1 MKNGQ
6 ALADWTGIVGI
17 GVMAIGLLLGSALT
31 GWTAV
36 PLSLLAVGLALLL
49 VWGITHRQEVATFL
63 GLRSTQTNANILVSV
78 AAMVVILVLVNVV
91 AVRYDARLDLTEGG
105 LFTLSPQTQQLV
117 QGLPRPV
124 KVWVVTTAPDPN
136 LREQLERYRRLNPS
150 RFQFEFV
157 DPNRNPLLAQRL
169 QVTQSNTLVVEAG
182 DSRQQ
187 LPQPPAPDLE
197 SNLTPVLAKVVNRGE
212 AVAYFIQGHG
222 EVALEAREGLLS
234 FAQAAAALQREGY
247 RTQPLNL
254 VQAEIPADAD
264 VLVLAGPQRP
274 LFPGEVEKL
283 QDYLAEGGRLLLLIG
298 PRVEAGLD
306 PLLEEWGVVLAD
318 DIVVEASSVSQLLGT
333 GPAVALVTSY
343 GDHPITAPLAAQR
356 LMTLFPLARS
366 VETEARE
373 GIQAT
378 PLLRTSPQSWGE
390 TSTDLENTPVQ
401 FDPNSDKPGPLTLG
415 VALTRRLESDQAGDA
430 EQDSEAKTE
439 QDSETQ
445 EARFVVIGNVNFAVN
460 GNLQQQGNRDLFLN
474 TLNWLTEQTD
484 QISIRPKSITN
495 RRLTLT
501 GRDLNLLVL
510 GSTVILPLLA
520 LGSGAVL
527 WWQRR

>member
-1 MKNGQ
+1 MKDWQ
-6 ALADWTGIVGI
+6 AVSEWTGIVGI
-17 GVMAIGLLLGSALT
+17 GVIAIGLVLGSALT

-36 PLSLLAVGLALLL
+36 PFALLATGAALL
-49 VWGITHRQEVATFL
+49 VFWGITHRQQVGSFL
-63 GLRSTQTNANILVSV
+63 GLRSTQTNANILVAV
-78 AAMVVILVLVNVV
+78 AAMAVILVLLNAV
-91 AVRYDARLDLTEGG
+91 AVRYDGRLDLTEGG

-117 QGLPRPV
+117 RDLPRPV

-136 LREQLERYRRLNPS
+136 LREQLERYQRLNPS

-157 DPNRNPLLAQRL
+157 DPNRNPLVAQRL
-169 QVTQSNTLVVEAG
+169 QVTQSNTLVVESG

-197 SNLTPVLAKVVNRGE
+197 SNLTPILSRVVNRGE
-212 AVAYFIQGHG
+212 AVAYFVQGHG
-222 EVALEAREGLLS
+222 EVSLEAGAGNLS
-234 FAQAAAALQREGY
+234 FAQAVGALGQEGY
-247 RTQPLNL
+247 RTEPLNL
-254 VQAEIPADAD
+254 VQAEIPEDAD

-283 QDYLAEGGRLLLLIG
+283 QDYLAEGGRVLLLIG
-298 PRVEAGLD
+298 PRVDAGLD

-318 DIVVEASSVSQLLGT
+318 DIILEVSSVSQILGT
-333 GPAVALVTSY
+333 GPAVALVTTY

-401 FDPNSDKPGPLTLG
+401 FDPDRDKPGPLTLG
-415 VALTRRLESDQAGDA
+415 VALTRSMENGEAGSEA
-430 EQDSEAKTE
+430 DSEPE
-439 QDSETQ
+439 

-501 GRDLNLLVL
+501 GRDLNWLVL
-510 GSTVILPLLA
+510 GSTVLLPLLA
-520 LGSGAVL
+520 LGSGAL
-527 WWQRR
+527 IWWQRR

>member
-6 ALADWTGIVGI
+6 ALSDWTGIIGI
-17 GVMAIGLLLGSALT
+17 GVIAIGLVLGSALT

-36 PLSLLAVGLALLL
+36 PFSLLATGLALLVFWAL
-49 VWGITHRQEVATFL
+49 THRQQVGSFL

-78 AAMVVILVLVNVV
+78 AAMVMILVLINVV
-91 AVRYDARLDLTEGG
+91 AVRYDARLDLTESG

-117 QGLPRPV
+117 KGLQRPV
-124 KVWVVTTAPDPN
+124 KVWVVTTALDPN
-136 LREQLERYRRLNPS
+136 LREQLERYQRLNPS

-169 QVTQSNTLVVEAG
+169 QVTQSNTLVVESG
-182 DSRQQ
+182 DSRQK

-197 SNLTPVLAKVVNRGE
+197 SNLTPILSRVVNRGE
-212 AVAYFIQGHG
+212 AVAYFVQGHG
-222 EVALEAREGLLS
+222 EASLEANEGTIS
-234 FAQAAAALQREGY
+234 FAQAVGSLRQEGY
-247 RTQPLNL
+247 RVEPLNL
-254 VQAEIPADAD
+254 VQSEIPEDAE

-274 LFPGEVEKL
+274 LFPGEVDKL
-283 QDYLAEGGRLLLLIG
+283 QEYLANGGRVLLLIG
-298 PRVEAGLD
+298 PRVDAGLA

-366 VETEARE
+366 VTTEEQA
-373 GIQAT
+373 GIQVT

-390 TSTDLENTPVQ
+390 TSLDLENTPLQ
-401 FDPNSDKPGPLTLG
+401 FDPDSDKPGPVTLAI
-415 VALTRRLESDQAGDA
+415 ALTRNSKNSEVDA
-430 EQDSEAKTE
+430 EQESE
-439 QDSETQ
+439 SP

-501 GRDLNLLVL
+501 GRNLNLLVL
-510 GSTVILPLLA
+510 GSTVLLPLLA
-520 LGSGAVL
+520 LGSGAAL

>member
-6 ALADWTGIVGI
+6 ALSDWTGIIGI
-17 GVMAIGLLLGSALT
+17 GVSAIGLVLGSALT

-36 PLSLLAVGLALLL
+36 PLSMLAIGLALL
-49 VWGITHRQEVATFL
+49 VFWGITHRQQVGAFL

-78 AAMVVILVLVNVV
+78 VAMAVILVLINVV
-91 AVRYDARLDLTEGG
+91 AVRYDGRLDLTEGG

-136 LREQLERYRRLNPS
+136 LREQLERYQRLNPS

-157 DPNRNPLLAQRL
+157 DPNRNPLVAQRL
-169 QVTQSNTLVVEAG
+169 QVTQSNTLVVESG
-182 DSRQQ
+182 ESRQQ

-197 SNLTPVLAKVVNRGE
+197 SNLTPILSRVVNRGE
-212 AVAYFIQGHG
+212 AIAYFVQGHG
-222 EVALEAREGLLS
+222 EVSLEANGGSLS
-234 FAQAAAALQREGY
+234 FAQAVGSLGREGY
-247 RTQPLNL
+247 RTEPLNL
-254 VQAEIPADAD
+254 VQAEIPEDAD
-264 VLVLAGPQRP
+264 VLVLAGPQRS

-298 PRVEAGLD
+298 PRVDVGLD
-306 PLLEEWGVVLAD
+306 PLLEEWGVVLGD
-318 DIVVEASSVSQLLGT
+318 DILVEASSVSQLLGT
-333 GPAVALVTSY
+333 GPAVALVTTY

-366 VETEARE
+366 VETQARE

-401 FDPNSDKPGPLTLG
+401 FDPDSDKPGPLTLG
-415 VALTRRLESDQAGDA
+415 VALTRNPEN
-430 EQDSEAKTE
+430 SEANAETAETE
-439 QDSETQ
+439 AELE

-501 GRDLNLLVL
+501 GQNLNLLVL
-510 GSTVILPLLA
+510 GSTVLLPLLA
-520 LGSGAVL
+520 LGSGAAL

>member
-6 ALADWTGIVGI
+6 ALSDWTGIIGI
-17 GVMAIGLLLGSALT
+17 GVSAIGLVLGSALT

-36 PLSLLAVGLALLL
+36 PLSMLATGLALL
-49 VWGITHRQEVATFL
+49 VFWGITHRQEVSVFL

-78 AAMVVILVLVNVV
+78 VAMAVILVLINVV
-91 AVRYDARLDLTEGG
+91 AVRYDLRLDLTEGG
-105 LFTLSPQTQQLV
+105 LFTLSPQTRQLV
-117 QGLPRPV
+117 QGLAQPV

-136 LREQLERYRRLNPS
+136 LREQLERYQRLNPE

-157 DPNRNPLLAQRL
+157 DPNRDPLTVQRL
-169 QVTQSNTLVVEAG
+169 QITQNNTLVVEAG
-182 DSRQQ
+182 SSRQQ

-197 SNLTPVLAKVVNRGE
+197 SNLTPILSKVVNRGE
-212 AVAYFIQGHG
+212 AIAYFVQGHG
-222 EVALEAREGLLS
+222 EVSLEANGGSLS
-234 FAQAAAALQREGY
+234 FAQAVGALGREGY
-247 RTQPLNL
+247 RTEPLNL
-254 VQAEIPADAD
+254 VQAEIPEDAD

-298 PRVEAGLD
+298 PRVDAGLD
-306 PLLEEWGVVLAD
+306 PLLEEWGVVLGN
-318 DIVVEASSVSQLLGT
+318 DILIEVRSVSLGI

-401 FDPNSDKPGPLTLG
+401 FDPDSDKPGPLTLG
-415 VALTRRLESDQAGDA
+415 VALTRNPEK
-430 EQDSEAKTE
+430 SEANAETAETE
-439 QDSETQ
+439 AEPE

-460 GNLQQQGNRDLFLN
+460 GNLQQQGNQDLFLN

-484 QISIRPKSITN
+484 QISIRPKSITD

-501 GRDLNLLVL
+501 GQNFRWLVL
-510 GSTVILPLLA
+510 GSTVLLPLLA
-520 LGSGAVL
+520 LGSGAAL